1 MERTLADEGFALGD
15 LLVCLYHS
23 QLMPLRT
30 AKSEFCTT
38 KESPTYDGEDP
49 SQPFHPITPDG

>member
-23 QLMPLRT
+23 QLMPYKTPHHMCFNIRHLG
-30 AKSEFCTT
+30 ADECVLQQ
-38 KESPTYDGEDP
+38 
-49 SQPFHPITPDG
+49 SQDQQEAAA